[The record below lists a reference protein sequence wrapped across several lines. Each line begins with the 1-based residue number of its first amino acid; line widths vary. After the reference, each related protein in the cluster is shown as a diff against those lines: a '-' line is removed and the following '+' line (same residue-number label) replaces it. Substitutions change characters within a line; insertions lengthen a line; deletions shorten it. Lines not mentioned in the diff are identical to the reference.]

1 MCAQIISNAPV
12 IRLGILMINTIVLLG
27 LLAKMTII
35 GGLASWVV
43 FFGLTDFHANHS
55 IKKLLQISLRH
66 LSPKDLN
73 DAMMENLKMDLRRLL
88 SMLIILM
95 CQNTLRAHF
104 RMVRGV
110 ASWETM
116 RTSNMKLLKC

>member
-66 LSPKDLN
+66 LSPKDL
-73 DAMMENLKMDLRRLL
+73 KMDLRRLL